1 MGFRLKDAETLPD
14 GIRRITLDQVDR
26 SLDRLELKTRNKD
39 RAIHE
44 ARVGFKRI
52 RSILRLIRGEIGQ
65 ENFKLENQTYRDAG
79 RQLSA
84 ARDTAVV
91 ADTLE
96 ELIGECNKHLAQPD
110 IKLLRKRLRRLRA
123 DQLREKAQQLPQ
135 IAEDIQHA
143 RVRVAEWP
151 LNHDGFVA
159 IEYGLRK
166 TYRQGRRKF
175 ETAQSDNTTSNLHEW
190 RKDVKYLWYQL
201 TALNALW
208 PKPLDAF
215 ASELSKLSGF
225 LSEDHDLA
233 MLRERASK
241 QSETLTESTEIT
253 NLIQLLDHRRT
264 ELQTKARTLG
274 LRLYAEKPRAFS
286 RRMESFWNAWRPG
299 TVRVEEQRQP
309 TLVSQAASNDGRD

>member
-14 GIRRITLDQVDR
+14 GIKRITYDQIDR
-26 SLDRLELKTRNKD
+26 SLDRLELNTRNKD

-52 RSILRLIRGEIGQ
+52 RAILRLIRGEIGP

-84 ARDTAVV
+84 ARDNTVV

-96 ELIGECNKHLAQPD
+96 ELINDCDKHLAQPD

-123 DQLREKAQQLPQ
+123 DQLREKGEQLPQ
-135 IAEDIQHA
+135 IAENIKQARA
-143 RVRVAEWP
+143 RVQDWP
-151 LNHDGFVA
+151 LNNDSFVA
-159 IEYGLRK
+159 IAFGLKK
-166 TYRQGRRKF
+166 TYKQGRRKF
-175 ETAQSDNTTSNLHEW
+175 ENAQYEKTTVNLHEW
-190 RKDVKYLWYQL
+190 RKDVKYLWYQV
-201 TALNALW
+201 TVLNALW

-215 ASELSKLSGF
+215 AGELSKLSGF

-233 MLRERASK
+233 MLRQRASK
-241 QSETLTESTEIT
+241 QAETLGESTEIT

-264 ELQTKARTLG
+264 ELQTKARSLG
-274 LRLYAEKPRAFS
+274 LRIYAEKPQDFCARL
-286 RRMESFWNAWRPG
+286 ESYWNAWRPG
-299 TVRVEEQRQP
+299 TARIPENEQL
-309 TLVSQAASNDGRD
+309 TLVRYAASNDGRD